1 MKSLQLILINYYCC
15 WGLIL
20 QQAFVLE
27 SSWKDTGPLLALLLL
42 GLVHARQSAS
52 DLCVCRL
59 QWNKVVSL
67 VAE

>member
-1 MKSLQLILINYYCC
+1 MNYLQLILINYYCC

-27 SSWKDTGPLLALLLL
+27 SSWEDTGPLLSLLLL
-42 GLVHARQSAS
+42 GLVHGRQSAG

-59 QWNKVVSL
+59 Q
-67 VAE
+67 